1 MTAEDYDDVVINV
14 WPDIW
19 PAFVVFRAVSTQW
32 RTSPGGVIGLDYN
45 VLAWLMRVYD
55 VADEVTA
62 INDLQI
68 MERVAL
74 NILNKLQN

>member
-19 PAFVVFRAVSTQW
+19 PAFVVFRATSTQW
-32 RTSPGGVIGLDYN
+32 RTSPGGVIGLDYS

-55 VADEVTA
+55 IADEVTA
-62 INDLQI
+62 INDIQV